1 MEYLF
6 EQSCWVFVPFPEI
19 IFSHATEK
27 EFFEYPPP
35 RKEKSV
41 KEHSESQTREEWK
54 LWVSW
59 QGNSIFHI
67 MDWRERKN
75 VQKIKNTEEFLLW

>member
-27 EFFEYPPP
+27 EFLSIRPQEGEIRKRALNGKSNESKSGNFEWAD
-35 RKEKSV
+35 RVIQFFTSWIGEREKMC
-41 KEHSESQTREEWK
+41 KK
-54 LWVSW
+54 
-59 QGNSIFHI
+59 
-67 MDWRERKN
+67 
-75 VQKIKNTEEFLLW
+75 